1 MFDYTYLVLFRT
13 IIYIFLIS
21 YIADLIILCNLKRLS
36 ARTAKLNSPLT
47 LINPLRGHCTITYP
61 KNRVD
66 KKLDQSACFLYHKK
80 HENTKRQNKS
90 SLKRHFT
97 AA

>member
-1 MFDYTYLVLFRT
+1 MTASAYYAFGSRT
-13 IIYIFLIS
+13 QV
-21 YIADLIILCNLKRLS
+21 
-36 ARTAKLNSPLT
+36 
-47 LINPLRGHCTITYP
+47 LRGHCTITYP